1 MLKLHKDWRNHPRI
15 SFVQMEVTQQDLQVM
30 MAVLRENR
38 TEETM
43 HVDKVGMYAK

>member
-1 MLKLHKDWRNHPRI
+1 MILWL
-15 SFVQMEVTQQDLQVM
+15 QMEVTQQDLQVM

-43 HVDKVGMYAK
+43 HVDKVGMYREVMKERLSVRHQ

>member
-1 MLKLHKDWRNHPRI
+1 
-15 SFVQMEVTQQDLQVM
+15 MEVTQQDLQVM